1 MQENPA
7 TTGEPD
13 DLPETFRVN
22 REGLPGRVFS
32 LRQKLY
38 RKAKRQPNFRFYALY
53 DRVYRTDVLQ
63 AAWRRV
69 RAHQGSPGVDG
80 VSLEAVEQSAGGVEG
95 FLAAIHQSLQDKTYH
110 PQPVKRVY
118 IPKANGKRRPL
129 GIPTIRDRV
138 VQMAA
143 LLILEPIFEADFL
156 DCSYGFRPGRN
167 AHQALAQIGR
177 NLQQGRRQV
186 YDADLSSYFD
196 TIPHDKLRACVRK
209 RVADRRVLHLM
220 QMWLSAV
227 VVEAGEG
234 PDDPPKY
241 SRPQQGTPQ
250 GGVISP
256 LLANLYLHWFD
267 YKFHRVDGPYHWAK
281 ARLVRY
287 ADDFVILARYVGP
300 RMERFVEQTL
310 QEWMALKVNQD
321 KTRTVNLQEPGVGL
335 NFLGYTFRYD
345 RDRHGRDGDYLNLI
359 PSEKSLQRVRD
370 KLQEM
375 TNAHQ
380 CFTPIRD
387 LIERIN
393 RMLRGWQGYFSQ
405 GYPQAAYRDVDSY
418 TSRRL
423 RIHLRRR
430 SQRGYKKP
438 KDVTWWDHL
447 QRLGWLPLQAAP
459 GVAVTTE
466 RRTIRESRMRQ
477 TRTSGSTRE
486 D

>member
-1 MQENPA
+1 MPVERRSPDGIAAKAKEGEIRLQENLA
-7 TTGEPD
+7 TTEEPD

-22 REGLPGRVFS
+22 GEGLPGKVFS

-53 DRVYRTDVLQ
+53 DRVYRLDVLQ

-69 RAHQGSPGVDG
+69 RANQGAPGVDG
-80 VSLEAVEQSAGGVEG
+80 VSIEVVEQSAGGVEG
-95 FLAAIHQSLQDKTYH
+95 FLAAIQRSLQDKTYR

-118 IPKANGKRRPL
+118 IPKANGKKRPL
-129 GIPTIRDRV
+129 GIPTVRDRV

-167 AHQALAQIGR
+167 AHQALAEIRQ

-196 TIPHDKLRACVRK
+196 SIPHDKLMTCVRK
-209 RVADRRVLHLM
+209 RVADRSVQHLIR
-220 QMWLSAV
+220 MWLSAV

-234 PDDPPKY
+234 PDDPPQY
-241 SRPQQGTPQ
+241 GRSTQGTPQ

-267 YKFHRVDGPYHWAK
+267 YKFHRADGPYHWAN

-287 ADDFVILARYVGP
+287 ADDFVILAKYVGG
-300 RMERFVEQTL
+300 RIEQFVTQTL
-310 QEWMALKVNQD
+310 EDWMELKVNPD
-321 KTRTVNLQEPGVGL
+321 KTRTVSLNEPGVGL
-335 NFLGYTFRYD
+335 DFLGYTFRYD
-345 RDRHGRDGDYLNLI
+345 RDWYGRDGHYLNLI

-370 KLQEM
+370 KLREM
-375 TNAHQ
+375 TDARQ
-380 CFTPIRD
+380 CFTPVRD
-387 LIERIN
+387 LIARIN
-393 RMLRGWQGYFSQ
+393 RTLRGWQGYFSQ
-405 GYPQAAYRDVDSY
+405 GYAHQVYRDVDSF
-418 TSRRL
+418 TLRRL
-423 RIHLRRR
+423 RSHLHRR

-438 KDVTWWDHL
+438 KDVRWWDHL
-447 QRLGWLPLQAAP
+447 QRLGWLPLQKC
-459 GVAVTTE
+459 AVKP
-466 RRTIRESRMRQ
+466 
-477 TRTSGSTRE
+477 
-486 D
+486 